1 MSQYG
6 LIQLINLN
14 FYFHISFF
22 LQRIYEGLDTIKKR
36 ENENLS

>member
-1 MSQYG
+1 MSQSG

-14 FYFHISFF
+14 FNFHISFC